1 MGEAVSNIEGWS
13 AVSSLVVYRDE
24 TGKLA
29 GFGERGRRAWLK
41 FQKRVRE
48 LEVGET
54 LNFSY
59 QLPRSPQH
67 HAFFFLKLAALF
79 ERQER
84 FQDQDR
90 LLDWLKVGAGH
101 VDLLPGR
108 DGLMVAIP
116 RSIAWHKLE
125 EQEFIEFC
133 RALNDFLWTPYAQA
147 ALWPHLNDEQRY
159 QCIENWHY
167 EFDRT

>member
-1 MGEAVSNIEGWS
+1 MS
-13 AVSSLVVYRDE
+13 ALVIYKDE

-29 GFGERGRRAWLK
+29 GFGEKGRRAWLK
-41 FQKRVRE
+41 FLKRVKE
-48 LEVGET
+48 LEIGET
-54 LNFSY
+54 LSFEY
-59 QLPRSPQH
+59 RLPRSPAH
-67 HAFFFLKLAALF
+67 HSYFFLKLAGLF

-84 FQDQDR
+84 FSDQDR

-116 RSIAWHKLE
+116 RSIAWYKLE

-133 RALNDFLWTPYAQA
+133 RAMNDFLWTTYAQA
-147 ALWPHLNDEQRY
+147 ALWPNLNDDQRY
-159 QCIENWHY
+159 ECIDNWNR

>member
-1 MGEAVSNIEGWS
+1 M
-13 AVSSLVVYRDE
+13 SSLVIYKDE
-24 TGKLA
+24 SGKLA
-29 GFGERGRRAWLK
+29 GFGEKGRRAWLK
-41 FQKRVRE
+41 FLKRVKE

-54 LNFSY
+54 LSFEY
-59 QLPRSPQH
+59 KLPRSPVH
-67 HAFFFLKLAALF
+67 HSYFFLKLTGLF

-84 FQDQDR
+84 FADLDR

-108 DGLMVAIP
+108 DGMMVAIP

-125 EQEFIEFC
+125 EQEFIEVV
-133 RALNDFLWTPYAQA
+133 RAINDFVWTEYAQA
-147 ALWPHLNDEQRY
+147 ALWSHLSSDQRY
-159 QCIENWHY
+159 CCIDGWHR